1 MRVFL
6 LGRIYRV
13 LRTPQRQDD
22 HPIVHHPGHSGRQ
35 WNPCFQSA
43 MTQHPNRFN
52 KYLFTRVIG
61 SPTRI
66 VGSLFSRS
74 KCHTTLFRGSPW
86 AEIMQRALMC
96 CQPTR
101 GALNTNTAGNNNK
114 KAVGRDDAGGDACT
128 SLNRLAPHTPQNLR
142 VPLKFRLVPTSRD
155 SSRCLLICAHT

>member
-1 MRVFL
+1 MCSCWAESTEHCAHL
-6 LGRIYRV
+6 NAKMT
-13 LRTPQRQDD
+13 TPSFITQDTVVANGI
-22 HPIVHHPGHSGRQ
+22 PASK
-35 WNPCFQSA
+35 SA

-61 SPTRI
+61 SPTR
-66 VGSLFSRS
+66 VAGSLLSRS

-86 AEIMQRALMC
+86 AVIMQRALMC